1 MVGWLDDDHRDVFL
15 EGLDTVGLPALL
27 PPCETFHN
35 HRLPYVGG
43 GIGGARSPH
52 LVPDVRGV
60 RWRGAVSAAGWGG
73 GGGAQPDGAGT
84 GGAGRPDH
92 LTTSFERPHL
102 QPAGHRPARCSRLRT
117 PSRPLQRPHLHVLH
131 IQFIPEYGPGCSPRR
146 SRRSSTP
153 PASRR
158 SRVPACRSKTV
169 QRVPGLSSCGGSYR
183 PTQRWSSLSAMTE
196 LKAGKCSATGSD
208 CHSFRL

>member
-1 MVGWLDDDHRDVFL
+1 MVGWLDDDRDVFL

-60 RWRGAVSAAGWGG
+60 PWRGAVSAAGWGG

-92 LTTSFERPHL
+92 PVRAATPSARWTPACSL
-102 QPAGHRPARCSRLRT
+102 QPPAHAVTTAPAAIPAHT
-117 PSRPLQRPHLHVLH
+117 PHPVH
-131 IQFIPEYGPGCSPRR
+131 PECGPGRSPRR

-169 QRVPGLSSCGGSYR
+169 QRVPGLSSCGGSYSS
-183 PTQRWSSLSAMTE
+183 THRWSSLSAMTE

-208 CHSFRL
+208 RHSFRL